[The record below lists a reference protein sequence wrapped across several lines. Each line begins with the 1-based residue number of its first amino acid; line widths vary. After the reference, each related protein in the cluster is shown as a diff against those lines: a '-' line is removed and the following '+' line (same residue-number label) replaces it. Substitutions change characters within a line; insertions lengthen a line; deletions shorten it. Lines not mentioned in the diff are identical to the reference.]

1 MKWQGTHV
9 IGQVMDLLSQFN
21 DQSMIPFGFW
31 RRVRPDK
38 FKCIC
43 LPNLTAN
50 YRFHFSKCTFII
62 SLPDRWWMGWKR
74 RLFLQSKSSVN
85 TRRLFRSSTNTR
97 SYVVVVAWQSC
108 LICIWHTTA
117 QSSAHLR
124 SGSYSKHHINQAPV
138 VVDLNEKMLG
148 SPKRWLIVTDPAD
161 PNESL

>member
-1 MKWQGTHV
+1 MKWQGAHV

-21 DQSMIPFGFW
+21 DQSMILFGFW
-31 RRVRPDK
+31 RRVKPDQ
-38 FKCIC
+38 FKRIC
-43 LPNLTAN
+43 LPNHTAN
-50 YRFHFSKCTFII
+50 YRSQFSKCTSIM

-85 TRRLFRSSTNTR
+85 TLRLFRSSPDTR
-97 SYVVVVAWQSC
+97 SCVVAWQSC
-108 LICIWHTTA
+108 LICIWHTAA
-117 QSSAHLR
+117 QSCAHLR